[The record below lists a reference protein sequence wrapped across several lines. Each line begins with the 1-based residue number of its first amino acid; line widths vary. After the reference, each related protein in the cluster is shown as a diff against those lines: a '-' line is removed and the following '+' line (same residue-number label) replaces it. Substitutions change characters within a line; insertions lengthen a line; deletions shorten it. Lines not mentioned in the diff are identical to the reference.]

1 MIRVPRMSNFTD
13 FNALERMQGVTLRY
27 VEKIHQLGSPDLILL
42 PGTKNTMG
50 DLKWMRMNGLE
61 APRAEAGVR
70 WHAGDG
76 VSAAVIRCSA

>member
-27 VEKIHQLGSPDLILL
+27 VEKVHQLGSPDLILL

-61 APRAEAGVR
+61 AAP
-70 WHAGDG
+70 
-76 VSAAVIRCSA
+76 C